1 MANEIKQQFADKTKT
16 LIELIKARKKT
27 ELQRPQEI
35 SEEQKKENVI
45 KWVTFFGRNW
55 NLYAELWLHIKSG
68 TKSSISTY
76 NALYDWYKPSLV
88 CYMLKRFK

>member
-45 KWVTFFGRNW
+45 KWVTFFRRNW
-55 NLYAELWLHIKSG
+55 NLYA
-68 TKSSISTY
+68 
-76 NALYDWYKPSLV
+76 
-88 CYMLKRFK
+88 